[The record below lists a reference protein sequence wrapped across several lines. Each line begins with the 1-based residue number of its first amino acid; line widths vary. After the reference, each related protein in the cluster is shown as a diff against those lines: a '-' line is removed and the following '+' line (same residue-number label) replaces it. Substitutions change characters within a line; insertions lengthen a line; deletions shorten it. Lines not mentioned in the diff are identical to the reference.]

1 MFCCQPLTH
10 EESPSTSAQIEVM
23 RRNKTEAGIAQ
34 LEQTMAT
41 AFNIMEDNQYM
52 RLKKTAKQDETL
64 IASMSKLVRDVTHQN
79 SGIEDLAKHVSS
91 LQRQIHEMQHKHDSA
106 DSAVKRQIDTIKERV
121 LYKLGFVQE

>member
-1 MFCCQPLTH
+1 
-10 EESPSTSAQIEVM
+10 M

-64 IASMSKLVRDVTHQN
+64 IASMSKLVRDVTH
-79 SGIEDLAKHVSS
+79 
-91 LQRQIHEMQHKHDSA
+91 
-106 DSAVKRQIDTIKERV
+106 
-121 LYKLGFVQE
+121 